1 MGASPGRH
9 RLGARQPDLHP
20 RHQHHRHRRH
30 RRLCAATRVLSR
42 FPPPCGRVPAR
53 PQRPDSL
60 LLRLPSRHRR
70 AARPRA
76 DGFRRL
82 AGGIRGGSLVHV
94 RPSQQCATDGSCCHR
109 ARARRARRRH
119 AHHLRAGAAHRH
131 ARRRGADHV
140 LAVVERGS
148 AGGRGLWGRRM
159 RFALVDHHDVPED
172 TNVDAASL
180 DWTQV
185 RSTAYVI
192 QQRISY
198 HYEGPVRRLRQR
210 LMVQPREHHG
220 DQCLVSR
227 SVRVVDASAKSVR
240 ARSDDFGNHVID
252 IEVPYIAERV
262 TFVSLSVVE
271 RRADRSTLAR
281 EAFAKRAGVCQDYA
295 HVLLAL
301 TRGLGL
307 PSRYV
312 SGQLLGTG
320 GSHAWVEVLVP
331 DGEGRARVLA
341 LDPTTG
347 RTTGMT
353 YVTIAV
359 GRDYADIAPVSG
371 TYVAPHAGVLTMSKR
386 VTVKHVEV
394 QAGER
399 SA

>member
-1 MGASPGRH
+1 M
-9 RLGARQPDLHP
+9 
-20 RHQHHRHRRH
+20 
-30 RRLCAATRVLSR
+30 
-42 FPPPCGRVPAR
+42 
-53 PQRPDSL
+53 
-60 LLRLPSRHRR
+60 
-70 AARPRA
+70 
-76 DGFRRL
+76 RL
-82 AGGIRGGSLVHV
+82 ALVEDD
-94 RPSQQCATDGSCCHR
+94 AEETNLDT
-109 ARARRARRRH
+109 
-119 AHHLRAGAAHRH
+119 AA
-131 ARRRGADHV
+131 
-140 LAVVERGS
+140 
-148 AGGRGLWGRRM
+148 
-159 RFALVDHHDVPED
+159 VDW
-172 TNVDAASL
+172 A
-180 DWTQV
+180 QV

-198 HYEGPVRRLRQR
+198 QYEGPVRRLRQR

-220 DQCLVSR
+220 DQWLVSR
-227 SVRVVDASAKSVR
+227 GVRIVDASPTRVR

-252 IEVPYIAERV
+252 VEVPYVAERV
-262 TFVSLSVVE
+262 TFISSSVVE
-271 RRADRSTLAR
+271 RRADRPHLAAGALLRDRRLLDFTTLTALDPDLEDLVSELR
-281 EAFAKRAGVCQDYA
+281 GTSLFGDELAMAACQRVFELMSYAYDVTSVRTTASEAFAKRTGVCQDYA

-331 DGEGRARVLA
+331 NGEGRARVLT

-371 TYVAPHAGVLTMSKR
+371 SYLAPHAGVLTMSKR
-386 VTVKHVEV
+386 VTVKDVDTWSG
-394 QAGER
+394 AR

>member
-1 MGASPGRH
+1 M
-9 RLGARQPDLHP
+9 
-20 RHQHHRHRRH
+20 
-30 RRLCAATRVLSR
+30 
-42 FPPPCGRVPAR
+42 
-53 PQRPDSL
+53 
-60 LLRLPSRHRR
+60 
-70 AARPRA
+70 
-76 DGFRRL
+76 RL
-82 AGGIRGGSLVHV
+82 ALVEDV
-94 RPSQQCATDGSCCHR
+94 AEETNLDT
-109 ARARRARRRH
+109 
-119 AHHLRAGAAHRH
+119 AA
-131 ARRRGADHV
+131 V
-140 LAVVERGS
+140 
-148 AGGRGLWGRRM
+148 
-159 RFALVDHHDVPED
+159 
-172 TNVDAASL
+172 

-198 HYEGPVRRLRQR
+198 QYGGPVRRLRQR

-220 DQCLVSR
+220 DQWLVSR
-227 SVRVVDASAKSVR
+227 SVRIVDASPKSVR

-252 IEVPYIAERV
+252 VEVPYVAERV
-262 TFVSLSVVE
+262 TFISSSVVE
-271 RRADRSTLAR
+271 RRADRPHLAAGALLRDRRLLDFTTLTALDPDLEDLVSELHGTSLFGDELAMAACQKVFELMSYAYDVTTVR
-281 EAFAKRAGVCQDYA
+281 TTASEAFAKRTGVCQDYA

-331 DGEGRARVLA
+331 NGEGRARVLA

-371 TYVAPHAGVLTMSKR
+371 SYLAPHAGVLTMSKR
-386 VTVKHVEV
+386 VTVKDVDTWSGV
-394 QAGER
+394 R

>member
-1 MGASPGRH
+1 
-9 RLGARQPDLHP
+9 
-20 RHQHHRHRRH
+20 
-30 RRLCAATRVLSR
+30 
-42 FPPPCGRVPAR
+42 
-53 PQRPDSL
+53 
-60 LLRLPSRHRR
+60 
-70 AARPRA
+70 
-76 DGFRRL
+76 
-82 AGGIRGGSLVHV
+82 
-94 RPSQQCATDGSCCHR
+94 
-109 ARARRARRRH
+109 
-119 AHHLRAGAAHRH
+119 
-131 ARRRGADHV
+131 
-140 LAVVERGS
+140 
-148 AGGRGLWGRRM
+148 M

-172 TNVDAASL
+172 TNVDTASL

-192 QQRISY
+192 QQRITY

-220 DQCLVSR
+220 DQFLVSR

-262 TFVSLSVVE
+262 TFISLSVVE
-271 RRADRSTLAR
+271 RRADRPNLAASAMLSDR
-281 EAFAKRAGVCQDYA
+281 RLLDFTILTRLDPDLEDLVYELRGTSLFGDELAIAACEKVFELMSYAFDVTTVRTTAAEAFAKRTGVCQDYA

-394 QAGER
+394 RAGER